1 MALLSS
7 VLAMAL
13 GLWHVDVCMFINIL
27 IVFEQILWVYLK
39 KTIGACF
46 CILGICSV
54 GFLSWKT
61 YETKEASHRLS
72 YFH

>member
-1 MALLSS
+1 MALHFS

-13 GLWHVDVCMFINIL
+13 GLWYVDVCMFINIL

-46 CILGICSV
+46 YILGCCCL
-54 GFLSWKT
+54 GFLELQKP
-61 YETKEASHRLS
+61 
-72 YFH
+72 